1 MENYPEV
8 WAEAKKLYKQISSL
22 TFITEG
28 KDVSGQVKI
37 SGSPALK
44 HLALE
49 YADRLYIIAQNA
61 SFEAAAA
68 NFTIP
73 DQYRGRIRV
82 LFENRLVENRDGKF
96 TDSFSAAGTHVY
108 CIPVK

>member
-1 MENYPEV
+1 METLYRV
-8 WAEAKKLYKQISSL
+8 RKKQDLTVAQIMNPLLLNSDL
-22 TFITEG
+22 NRRKWG
-28 KDVSGQVKI
+28 
-37 SGSPALK
+37 
-44 HLALE
+44 
-49 YADRLYIIAQNA
+49 YIIAQNA